1 MILAYIVL
9 IPLLIIMLWGFF
21 KTSPKINSNN
31 IKIYN
36 SVTIILAI
44 ALSIAYS
51 LKLRSSMI
59 NGSDFSWWPVLSF
72 MFSLA
77 ISIGTIFVS
86 GIIRNLLIFKNKNT

>member
-59 NGSDFSWWPVLSF
+59 NGSDFGWWPVLSF

-77 ISIGTIFVS
+77 ISIGIIFVS
-86 GIIRNLLIFKNKNT
+86 GIIRNLLIFRNKNR